1 MENQILRK
9 AMTNFPTK
17 GEDKKI
23 SLRNSNYPQFD
34 FDFANNVKEQTPEIW
49 KAGGNIRGNEAFN
62 LWKKARAGEETE
74 GVLKWIK
81 EREAWVARHFEDGKQ
96 FKKDLEPNL
105 SNVAGVVAQM
115 KWGAIGTL
123 GEQGMKDVILELTKK
138 LEGKKDDRQV
148 NATIQKGLENK
159 VEKHNEEVKDLDVA
173 WNPRVTYKTLL
184 EVFERGLGAYKS
196 NPESVRPNVS
206 GPDQWAYARTNSFLF
221 ALKKGRFQGGK
232 HDTDLLP
239 NNHPVKKDMEEN
251 KIKIMEKVKR
261 ELIGSMIT
269 DGIEMPLFTTKEEA
283 EEMAKEMGAEGENLS
298 HEHTLDGEVVFMPF
312 GSHEEIMAVMNKEDE
327 DDMEENEHIEGHEE
341 EEEKPM
347 GYRSNPNKEVRTFNV
362 QNLELRE
369 EGDSNVVVGYAS
381 VFNTLS
387 NDLGNFKEIISP
399 DAFEGRLNDDVR
411 FLINHEGLPLAR
423 TTNDTLKLTT
433 DETGLRY
440 EAKVANTSLGRDLLE
455 LMRNGTIN
463 QSSFAFVVDDDSW
476 EVKDGVNIRTINKVS
491 RLYDVSAVTYPA
503 YEEASVAL
511 RSMDEWKKEE
521 ETKVLKENLKK
532 EKEERERE
540 DLDLIKR
547 NLRELRLSIINK
559 K

>member
-1 MENQILRK
+1 ME
-9 AMTNFPTK
+9 
-17 GEDKKI
+17 
-23 SLRNSNYPQFD
+23 
-34 FDFANNVKEQTPEIW
+34 EI
-49 KAGGNIRGNEAFN
+49 KLK
-62 LWKKARAGEETE
+62 LWK
-74 GVLKWIK
+74 
-81 EREAWVARHFEDGKQ
+81 
-96 FKKDLEPNL
+96 
-105 SNVAGVVAQM
+105 S
-115 KWGAIGTL
+115 
-123 GEQGMKDVILELTKK
+123 
-138 LEGKKDDRQV
+138 
-148 NATIQKGLENK
+148 
-159 VEKHNEEVKDLDVA
+159 
-173 WNPRVTYKTLL
+173 
-184 EVFERGLGAYKS
+184 
-196 NPESVRPNVS
+196 
-206 GPDQWAYARTNSFLF
+206 
-221 ALKKGRFQGGK
+221 
-232 HDTDLLP
+232 
-239 NNHPVKKDMEEN
+239 
-251 KIKIMEKVKR
+251 KR

-327 DDMEENEHIEGHEE
+327 DDMEENEHIEGHEEE

-511 RSMDEWKKEE
+511 RSMDEWKKE
-521 ETKVLKENLKK
+521 
-532 EKEERERE
+532 R
-540 DLDLIKR
+540 R
-547 NLRELRLSIINK
+547 N
-559 K
+559 

>member
-1 MENQILRK
+1 
-9 AMTNFPTK
+9 MTNFPTK

-74 GVLKWIK
+74 VVLKWIK

-327 DDMEENEHIEGHEE
+327 DNMEENEHIEGHEE

-532 EKEERERE
+532 EKEEREKE

>member
-1 MENQILRK
+1 MEKQILRK

-74 GVLKWIK
+74 AVLKWIK

-327 DDMEENEHIEGHEE
+327 DNMEENEHIEGHEE

-532 EKEERERE
+532 EKEEREKE

>member
-1 MENQILRK
+1 
-9 AMTNFPTK
+9 MTNFPTK

-206 GPDQWAYARTNSFLF
+206 GPDQWAYARVNSFLF

-283 EEMAKEMGAEGENLS
+283 GEMAKEMGGEGH
-298 HEHTLDGEVVFMPF
+298 HEHTLNGETVFMPF
-312 GSHEEIMAVMNKEDE
+312 NSHEEIMAVMNKEDE

>member
-1 MENQILRK
+1 
-9 AMTNFPTK
+9 MTNFPTK

-74 GVLKWIK
+74 AVLKWIK

-298 HEHTLDGEVVFMPF
+298 HEHTLNGETVFMPF

-327 DDMEENEHIEGHEE
+327 EDMEENEHIEGHEE

-532 EKEERERE
+532 EKEEREKE

>member
-1 MENQILRK
+1 
-9 AMTNFPTK
+9 MTNFPTK

-206 GPDQWAYARTNSFLF
+206 GPDQWAYARVNSFLF

-283 EEMAKEMGAEGENLS
+283 EEMAKEMGGEGH
-298 HEHTLDGEVVFMPF
+298 HEHTLNGETVFMPF

-327 DDMEENEHIEGHEE
+327 DDMEENEHIEGHEEEE

-423 TTNDTLKLTT
+423 TTNETLKLTT